1 MLDSI
6 YLKIFLDSPIGNK
19 IISSAQQGV
28 TVMNISYKDLNVL
41 EIPLPP
47 LEKQKAVARE
57 YSNELKI
64 YKDTITAAEVR
75 WNDSLAKL
83 QKF

>member
-1 MLDSI
+1 MLDST

-47 LEKQKAVARE
+47 MERQQAVAKE
-57 YSNELKI
+57 YLKELKT
-64 YKDTITAAEVR
+64 YQETIAMAEKR
-75 WNDSLAKL
+75 WTEVLGKL
-83 QKF
+83 QRF